1 MKSTES
7 KQSLMKGAMILS
19 IGVLVSRIIG
29 MLYRIPIRNILGDE
43 GQSLYGVAYSIYVVI
58 LTLTAMAMPGALSKL
73 IAERRAAGAYKE
85 AQRVFRLAMFYSMG
99 VSSILALGLWFGAD
113 FISDTFFRAQDVALP
128 IKALAPTVVI
138 ATALGVFRGYFQ
150 GRGNMTPTAS
160 SQVIEQIGNVIFSI
174 VLAAYFM
181 HLTKATVWGAT
192 GSALGTGLGAIAGLI
207 LLLILFLR
215 NRKKDREEILNS
227 NSTYKHESDRMI
239 LQQILS
245 MMIPV
250 IITSSIFSI
259 VTFIDQSMISN
270 LLPKN
275 IEILRNAQQLSY
287 VPIADAKY
295 YATDSIVGQLS
306 GQLSF
311 QYNTFMNIPVSL
323 ILQLGLATV
332 PAIAASMAMG
342 QVKDVRKKT
351 KMILKVG
358 MLIAAPS
365 AIGLMVY
372 AKPILMLLSIDSG
385 GEVLSAG
392 AIAIFPIA
400 IAQLSA
406 GILQGMG
413 KQKITSV
420 NAVIACTIKIV
431 INFIALSIPQF
442 NIFGFIH
449 STTICYMIYAWL
461 NMYYLTKLLNMKI
474 RWKKILVKPAL
485 CAGVMGLIS
494 YPIYK
499 FLLILGLSMQG
510 AVLIVIPIA
519 VVVYF
524 VVGLGTRTIARNDI
538 LAIPGGRK
546 FIALLEKK

>member
-1 MKSTES
+1 MNSTES

-85 AQRVFRLAMFYSMG
+85 AQRVFRLAMIYSLG
-99 VSSILALGLWFGAD
+99 FASLLALGLWFGAD
-113 FISDTFFRAQDVALP
+113 FISDTFFKAQDVALP

-138 ATALGVFRGYFQ
+138 ATALGVLRGYFQ
-150 GRGNMTPTAS
+150 GKGNMTPTAA
-160 SQVIEQIGNVIFSI
+160 SQVIEQIANVIFSI

-181 HLTKATVWGAT
+181 HFTNANVWGAT
-192 GSALGTGLGAIAGLI
+192 GSALGTGMGAIAGLI
-207 LLLILFLR
+207 VLLILFLR
-215 NRKKDREEILNS
+215 SRKKDQEEILS
-227 NSTYKHESDRMI
+227 SRAYEPQSDRMI
-239 LQQILS
+239 LRQILS

-332 PAIAASMAMG
+332 PAIAASVATG
-342 QVKDVRKKT
+342 QIKDVRKKT

-365 AIGLMVY
+365 AIGLMIY

-392 AIAIFPIA
+392 AIAIFAIA

-413 KQKITSV
+413 KQTATSV
-420 NAVIACTIKIV
+420 NALVACVIKIV
-431 INFIALSIPQF
+431 INFIALSIPKL

-449 STTICYMIYAWL
+449 STTICYIIYAWL
-461 NMYYLTKLLNMKI
+461 NMYYLTKTLNMKI
-474 RWKKILVKPAL
+474 HWKKILVKPAF
-485 CAGVMGLIS
+485 CAGVMGIMS

-499 FLLILGLSMQG
+499 ILLILGLSMQV
-510 AVLIVIPIA
+510 AIIIVVPIA
-519 VVVYF
+519 AVVYLF
-524 VVGLGTRTIARNDI
+524 VGLGTRTIARNDI

-546 FIALLEKK
+546 LIALLEKK